1 MPGLKLRRGSTGQPC
16 AERSAFRGKRCLKVS
31 SKLQIQTLVISPNL
45 RASGAAWIS
54 VLYWRFP
61 NHASYGP
68 SLNRARNLLLML
80 VAIVLA
86 LPLCAQEA
94 NKPEDQLVERI
105 LSRTGGPASISL
117 TVTNLSSLPAGE
129 AERSRHELERQ
140 FLLHGVRIVAPEQAV
155 VNVIVTLSEN
165 ARETLW
171 IAEILEGQTR
181 EVMIL
186 PIKRALSAPAQ
197 NRENSFSL
205 QSKRVLAQ
213 DSPILDFAEIPS
225 TSGAERQL
233 LVLSPDKLS
242 LYALQPEKA
251 QLLQE
256 IKLDNVALRT
266 RDPRGRIFL
275 HDNLFEAYLPGYRC
289 TGNTAGT
296 ILAACQQSD
305 DPWPLLPQLSGARAF
320 YANARNFFTGVITD
334 LGRDYSFPGFFSA
347 AVLGGAEG
355 DHFVLAGTDG
365 RLQSGNGTRFGI
377 SSGAGIAS
385 IKPDCT
391 ATPLIL
397 SSRNGD
403 WSQNDAVRLLT
414 ESGIG
419 LEAVSHEV
427 ELPGP
432 VLSMWSAGPVQVNIS
447 IRNLQTGAYE
457 AYIVSAACTH

>member
-1 MPGLKLRRGSTGQPC
+1 
-16 AERSAFRGKRCLKVS
+16 
-31 SKLQIQTLVISPNL
+31 
-45 RASGAAWIS
+45 
-54 VLYWRFP
+54 
-61 NHASYGP
+61 
-68 SLNRARNLLLML
+68 
-80 VAIVLA
+80 
-86 LPLCAQEA
+86 
-94 NKPEDQLVERI
+94 
-105 LSRTGGPASISL
+105 
-117 TVTNLSSLPAGE
+117 
-129 AERSRHELERQ
+129 
-140 FLLHGVRIVAPEQAV
+140 
-155 VNVIVTLSEN
+155 
-165 ARETLW
+165 
-171 IAEILEGQTR
+171 
-181 EVMIL
+181 
-186 PIKRALSAPAQ
+186 
-197 NRENSFSL
+197 
-205 QSKRVLAQ
+205 
-213 DSPILDFAEIPS
+213 
-225 TSGAERQL
+225 
-233 LVLSPDKLS
+233 
-242 LYALQPEKA
+242 
-251 QLLQE
+251 
-256 IKLDNVALRT
+256 VALRT

-289 TGNTAGT
+289 TGNTAGS
-296 ILAACQQSD
+296 ILSACQQSD

-414 ESGIG
+414 ESGID
-419 LEAVSHEV
+419 LEAVSHEM

-432 VLSMWSAGPVQVNIS
+432 VLSMWSAGPSQVNVS

-457 AYIVSAACTH
+457 AYIFSAACAH